1 MITNVDNIVDYFMK
15 DKVNS
20 FFKSF
25 FPIIDPEV
33 NPNSKFR
40 LELRNKRFYKFLI
53 YDNKLSLVK
62 LNDKEFIS
70 AKEYNNMRNAI
81 VDKKRLKIFFKD
93 LKDKIKNPGIDYMD
107 YIAEKKK
114 DDAFRNIANMIGNSY
129 FM

>member
-1 MITNVDNIVDYFMK
+1 M
-15 DKVNS
+15 
-20 FFKSF
+20 F
-25 FPIIDPEV
+25 FPIINSEV

-40 LELRNKRFYKFLI
+40 LELENRRFYEVLI

-70 AKEYNNMRNAI
+70 DKEYSDKRNAI
-81 VDKKRLKIFFKD
+81 VDKKCLKKFFKE
-93 LKDKIKNPGIDYMD
+93 LIDKSKNPDIDYMD

-114 DDAFRNIANMIGNSY
+114 DDAFRNIANRIGSY